1 MLLTWLATGQFLKV
15 DMTINFKDTG
25 DNYRQIVLSGRL
37 DSAGADAIAIQ
48 FAALSATARRRI
60 VVDLSEVSFL
70 ASIGI
75 RLLVQNA
82 KALHA
87 RNGRMVLFVGQND
100 QVRSTIETTGI
111 TSIIPMFTDAA
122 EAVQAALVSLE

>member
-1 MLLTWLATGQFLKV
+1 
-15 DMTINFKDTG
+15 MTINFKDTG